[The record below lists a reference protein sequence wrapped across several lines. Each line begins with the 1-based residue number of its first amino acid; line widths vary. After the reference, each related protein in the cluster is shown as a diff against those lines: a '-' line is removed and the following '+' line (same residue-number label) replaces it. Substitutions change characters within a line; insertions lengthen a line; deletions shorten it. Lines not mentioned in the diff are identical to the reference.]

1 MNGLVEQLLAEEEGR
16 DRCVYPDS
24 RGFLT
29 IAIGCLVDRRVP
41 GAGLCD
47 EAIAAQFAHDSAAA
61 RELAPRFLG
70 FERCN
75 EVQQAVLISMCFQ
88 MGPKPL
94 HWPNFCRAIQI
105 GDYAEAARHG
115 LDTDWAREQTPRRAR
130 RQMKML
136 ETGLW
141 VKRG

>member
-29 IAIGCLVDRRVP
+29 IGIGCLVDRRVA

-47 EAIAAQFAHDSAAA
+47 EAIAAQFAHDSAIA

-75 EVQQAVLISMCFQ
+75 EVQQAVLISMCYQ
-88 MGPKPL
+88 MGSKPL
-94 HWPNFCRAIQI
+94 QWPNFCRAIQI
-105 GDYAEAARHG
+105 GDYAMAARHG
-115 LDTDWAREQTPRRAR
+115 LDTEWAREQTPRRAK
-130 RQMKML
+130 RQMEML
-136 ETGLW
+136 ATGHW
-141 VKRG
+141 VKRE